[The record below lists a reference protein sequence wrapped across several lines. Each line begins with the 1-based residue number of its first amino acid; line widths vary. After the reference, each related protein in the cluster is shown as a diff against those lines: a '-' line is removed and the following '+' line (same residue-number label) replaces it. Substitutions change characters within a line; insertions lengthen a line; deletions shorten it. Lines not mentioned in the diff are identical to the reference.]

1 MRHQMRPEVRLTPL
15 GVGGATVGGRCPQ
28 TRTNPLGHGIL
39 VGASVGLRGVCTV
52 PFPSGLE
59 GKGLAAPRIRN
70 PESLQEQ
77 GRSSCLFD
85 TMLGL
90 PLASRARLLY
100 PSLVQGWR

>member
-1 MRHQMRPEVRLTPL
+1 M
-15 GVGGATVGGRCPQ
+15 
-28 TRTNPLGHGIL
+28 GIL
-39 VGASVGLRGVCTV
+39 VGASVGLEGVHGALSQR
-52 PFPSGLE
+52 PR
-59 GKGLAAPRIRN
+59 GKGLAALQDGN

-100 PSLVQGWR
+100 PSLVQGWLRLRPE